1 MSSRPPGMSP
11 AKNGPAAIW
20 RGLLCLG
27 LAAALTAASGAGEDR
42 TASPSAA
49 DNAVSP
55 AKTAGANNTTPAE
68 KSPSATGTGATAAG
82 PAESPSRIAA
92 AEKGPT
98 KRVAR
103 KLPSSSTPET
113 PIQRATRIVAEC
125 QDRYQSVADY
135 TCTFFK
141 RERISGR
148 LIPAHIMAMKVRT
161 KPQSIYL
168 RFEQPA
174 KGREAIYIA
183 GRHGGKVLAHDVG
196 FNKLVAGTL
205 ALAPT
210 SSRAME
216 DCRHPITEA
225 GIGPLLETVSKR
237 WAIELNPDETTVN
250 FADMKVGEQH
260 CAMIETTHP
269 QKSGNFLFYR
279 VRLYI
284 DKEMGLPIRFEA
296 YDWPKRKGAE
306 PELAEEYTYSNL
318 KLNVGLSD
326 VDFDV
331 ANGAYSFGRF

>member
-1 MSSRPPGMSP
+1 MSPRPPGMSP
-11 AKNGPAAIW
+11 AKNGPAAVR

-27 LAAALTAASGAGEDR
+27 VAAALTAAAGAGENR
-42 TASPSAA
+42 TASPATADEAA
-49 DNAVSP
+49 SP
-55 AKTAGANNTTPAE
+55 AKTGTATEKTPAE
-68 KSPSATGTGATAAG
+68 KNRSATAALAAA
-82 PAESPSRIAA
+82 PAQSPTRIAVA
-92 AEKGPT
+92 DKET
-98 KRVAR
+98 STRVAGR
-103 KLPSSSTPET
+103 PLSSSTPET
-113 PIQRATRIVAEC
+113 PIERAIRIVADC

-141 RERISGR
+141 RERISGK

-205 ALAPT
+205 ALSPT

-237 WAIELNPDETTVN
+237 WAIELNPNETTVN
-250 FADMKVGEQH
+250 FAEMLVGEQH

-269 QKSGNFLFYR
+269 HKSGSFLFYR

-296 YDWPKRKGAE
+296 YDWPKHKGAE

-326 VDFDV
+326 RDFDV